1 MNTAYEYITFAGNS
15 GYLWQVFN
23 AIATLMGSG
32 GFESLIMATTM
43 LGFIFVVGVGAFKLD
58 LKPFTMWFFG
68 LILVWYGFMIPKVDV
83 MIVDRTQTQGP
94 MIVSNVPLG
103 FAMPASYVSQVGDYL
118 TTSMESLFSLPN
130 DLQYSENGM
139 LFGSKIYQN
148 LSKSVLDDRVLQ
160 SDWAAFM
167 NNCTLYDIVLYN
179 LISPKELKAS
189 TNLMETLGKTNQAL
203 FVNISKGTQTTNALG
218 LPTMEYGTGKDMM
231 YCNLAYVELKKRTEM
246 DTRAQMFK
254 LAKITDQT
262 GGNTNITAQY
272 NKFVGGLDATYST
285 FLGGVS
291 KNAMDSVMQHT
302 MINVLKEGEIQNAT
316 NNGNNERLG
325 SALAAAQAER
335 ATLLSMKAGGMTAST
350 MLPMI
355 KNVIEGVI
363 ISLFPIAVMCAFLAL
378 GAMWNVLQAYFMA
391 LIWIQ
396 LWPPL
401 FAIMNLAMT
410 AQTRNNVAGFVNQ
423 FNGDVGVSLANSSE
437 ILKEFASME
446 NIASGML
453 WSIPVIAG
461 AIVQGMKSLAGASL
475 MGMAKGAESAS
486 SSAAGAIASGNINIG
501 NVQSGNQNSNKR
513 DTSQSYNS
521 GTATVNSGS
530 MENMRFTPG
539 AQNAAQFQNNPISGA
554 STRAIA
560 STFQIA
566 AAKAN
571 TESQAWAATYEKTVG
586 SAINQMY
593 QKMSSEGMSSS
604 FTKGIMSQLTPS
616 QQDAFIKADKA
627 AEQMSASGQLSKGEA
642 LQSLLN
648 NTFTAKIGAMTPLG
662 GGEVSAQTS
671 KQQADKEELMKTA
684 SQAASALKETGASL
698 QYSQLESMSKS
709 EAVQNAVQAGDT
721 EAVSFSKTVSN
732 AEQAKRSQSDSF
744 NRSKSY
750 SETATR
756 LETKGASLSTNERQ
770 TLDNLIANS
779 PDLLNTIQNNTTASI
794 ASAAQSTNF
803 GSSVD
808 PAPKDKTEDTT
819 GQSFKKFSSQV
830 DKTTPASTGEYRQE
844 IQDAGSNLERKLVD
858 FTGNVNTGIVTGRE
872 GVGVDSEKV
881 LAQNVKMGYG
891 ASPYF
896 KPENI
901 SKFTDV
907 NFDLQGETPPK
918 QNPPTHGPVSRGG
931 MGFPSKVSNKVG
943 RKWENLAKGSNL
955 TDLAKVISLGEGHYH
970 SVNLGEKNGNV
981 SSTRNLSEMTVG
993 EIMQRQANR
1002 EFNAVGR
1009 YQMIR
1014 GTFAEGVQKLGISK
1028 NAKFTPEL
1036 QDKLYREYLIP
1047 KAGGGAVARYL
1058 KGQGSKQDAV
1068 IGMAME
1074 WRSIA
1079 DPRTGKTYADR
1090 GAKGNKASIPAF
1102 VIGSILENIKNNQ

>member
-68 LILVWYGFMIPKVDV
+68 LVFLWYGFMIPKVDV
-83 MIVDRTQTQGP
+83 MIVDRTNTQGP
-94 MIVSNVPLG
+94 MVVSNVPLG

-139 LFGSKIYQN
+139 LFGSRMYQN
-148 LSKSVLDDRVLQ
+148 LSKSVLADRVLQ

-179 LISPKELKAS
+179 FISAEEFRESTTLI
-189 TNLMETLGKTNQAL
+189 ETLGKTNQAL

-218 LPTMEYGTGKDMM
+218 LPTMKYGTGKDMM

-262 GGNTNITAQY
+262 GSNTNLTDQY

-285 FLGGVS
+285 FLGGIS

-325 SALAAAQAER
+325 SALAAAQAEQ

-423 FNGDVGVSLANSSE
+423 FSGDVGVSLANSSE
-437 ILKEFASME
+437 ILKEFAAME

-521 GTATVNSGS
+521 GQVAFKSGNAGSMIVTPGSQGINIERSPFKAQTTEGKANTLSWMSTQAEQSAQGQMATAAKMLSQASGRAYQYVNSAGKNDSLSKAITSQMGDSQKQAYQQLNQIAESVSQTGVMTKAEAFKSMVSGKVDASVGVKAFGTGLSMSASNTRSAEKSKTIQDVISEGNSILKQSGASFSADQMKAITTSDAFQSQKQLGNSEANTISEAYNESKSATLAATDSYQKSNTYAKAAAEARTTGGS
-530 MENMRFTPG
+530 ISSDLSAEVDSFLANNPDLLSKIIGNPRAIQGEVASATGVLDTGKPSPENTVSNTTG
-539 AQNAAQFQNNPISGA
+539 ATHAQNASNIKP
-554 STRAIA
+554 
-560 STFQIA
+560 
-566 AAKAN
+566 
-571 TESQAWAATYEKTVG
+571 TVT
-586 SAINQMY
+586 QVD
-593 QKMSSEGMSSS
+593 
-604 FTKGIMSQLTPS
+604 P
-616 QQDAFIKADKA
+616 
-627 AEQMSASGQLSKGEA
+627 
-642 LQSLLN
+642 
-648 NTFTAKIGAMTPLG
+648 
-662 GGEVSAQTS
+662 
-671 KQQADKEELMKTA
+671 KTA
-684 SQAASALKETGASL
+684 EEVANGGQVLSNNAQKFTLETG
-698 QYSQLESMSKS
+698 ERITNGS
-709 EAVQNAVQAGDT
+709 E
-721 EAVSFSKTVSN
+721 K
-732 AEQAKRSQSDSF
+732 
-744 NRSKSY
+744 
-750 SETATR
+750 
-756 LETKGASLSTNERQ
+756 
-770 TLDNLIANS
+770 I
-779 PDLLNTIQNNTTASI
+779 
-794 ASAAQSTNF
+794 
-803 GSSVD
+803 
-808 PAPKDKTEDTT
+808 
-819 GQSFKKFSSQV
+819 SSQPQI
-830 DKTTPASTGEYRQE
+830 K
-844 IQDAGSNLERKLVD
+844 
-858 FTGNVNTGIVTGRE
+858 
-872 GVGVDSEKV
+872 
-881 LAQNVKMGYG
+881 
-891 ASPYF
+891 
-896 KPENI
+896 KPH
-901 SKFTDV
+901 
-907 NFDLQGETPPK
+907 
-918 QNPPTHGPVSRGG
+918 PPTHGPVSKGVT
-931 MGFPSKVSNKVG
+931 GFPSKISNKVG
-943 RKWENLAKGSNL
+943 RKWETLAKGNSL
-955 TDLAKVISLGEGHYH
+955 EDLAKVISLGEGHYH
-970 SVNLGEKNGNV
+970 SVNLGEKHGGA

-1036 QDKLYREYLIP
+1036 QDKMYREYLIP
-1047 KAGGGAVARYL
+1047 KAGGGAITRYL
-1058 KGQGSKQDAV
+1058 KGKGSKQDAM
-1068 IGMAME
+1068 IGAAME

-1079 DPRTGKTYADR
+1079 DPTTGKTYADG
-1090 GAKGNKASIPAF
+1090 GAKGNKASIPSF
-1102 VIGSILENIKNNQ
+1102 VIGGILENIKNNQ